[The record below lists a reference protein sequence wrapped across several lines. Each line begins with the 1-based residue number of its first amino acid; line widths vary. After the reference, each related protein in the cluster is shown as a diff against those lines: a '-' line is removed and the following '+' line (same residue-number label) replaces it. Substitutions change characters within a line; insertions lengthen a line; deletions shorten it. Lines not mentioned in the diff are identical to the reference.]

1 MNTAIAVPVGNDP
14 VTSQIAIS
22 RQIRGSSLLLLGRLL
37 SLGLNFVV
45 QVITVRYLSKS
56 DYGAFAY
63 ALTVASL
70 GSFIAGFGLHKAVS
84 VFIPVYHEQGN
95 YDKVF
100 GTIIL
105 TVGTILSL
113 GLIFVVG
120 VYSLQGYIAQSFV
133 TDRKVLPLL
142 LVMIAGVPLQ
152 ALDSLLIAMFAIF
165 SKPRAIFFR
174 KYLIGPGLQLII
186 VLLLI
191 FRGSDVYSLAIG
203 YLAAGISGVL
213 ICALTL
219 IRELNN
225 QGLLRNFNFHTI
237 QYPAREV
244 FGFTIPL
251 LSTDLVFMLRS
262 SLVVVLVEHYRGT
275 IEVAAFRVVIPVAM
289 LNMIVYQNFAYL
301 YTPLASRM
309 LVRNDRDGI
318 NQLYWQTAVWIAVI
332 SFPIFAVT
340 FSLSRPLVN
349 LLYGERYEQSAI
361 TLSLLSLGYYFNAA
375 LGFNGMTLRI
385 YRKLKYIVGVDLL
398 GGVICLCIN
407 LLLIRNYG
415 AIGGAIATCGTLV
428 IQNVL
433 YQGGLRMGTDIRLFE
448 WHWLKVYLAI
458 ALGAMG
464 LLLIQVAISPYVYSS
479 FALAALVSLLVVRL
493 NHRVLGLG
501 QTFPE
506 FRHLPLAWLLIG
518 EKPGN
523 KQKACEAEIV

>member
-1 MNTAIAVPVGNDP
+1 MNAAIAVTASNDP

-45 QVITVRYLSKS
+45 QVLTVRYLSKS

-120 VYSLQGYIAQSFV
+120 AYSLQGYIAQSFV

-174 KYLIGPGLQLII
+174 KYLIGPGLQLIV

-191 FRGSDVYSLAIG
+191 FWRSDVYYLAIG
-203 YLAAGISGVL
+203 YLAASIFGVL

-219 IRELNN
+219 LRELNN
-225 QGLLRNFNFHTI
+225 QGLLRNFNLHTI

-262 SLVVVLVEHYRGT
+262 SLVVVLVEHFRGI

-301 YTPLASRM
+301 FTPLASRM
-309 LVRNDRDGI
+309 VVRNDREGI

-375 LGFNGMTLRI
+375 LGFNGLTLRI

-398 GGVICLCIN
+398 GGVICVCIN

-464 LLLIQVAISPYVYSS
+464 LLLIQVAISPYVYTS

-518 EKPGN
+518 KNPGN
-523 KQKACEAEIV
+523 EQKACEAEIV

>member
-1 MNTAIAVPVGNDP
+1 MKMNTAVAVPVGNDP

-45 QVITVRYLSKS
+45 QVLTVRYLSKS

-63 ALTVASL
+63 ALTVAGL

-100 GTIIL
+100 GTILL

-120 VYSLQGYIAQSFV
+120 AYSLQGYIAQSFV

-142 LVMIAGVPLQ
+142 LVMIVGVPLQ
-152 ALDSLLIAMFAIF
+152 ALDSLLIGMFAIF

-174 KYLIGPGLQLII
+174 KYLIVPGLQLIV

-191 FRGSDVYSLAIG
+191 FWRSDVYFLTIG
-203 YLAAGISGVL
+203 YLAASISGVI

-219 IRELNN
+219 LRELNN
-225 QGLLRNFNFHTI
+225 QGLLQKFNFHTI

-251 LSTDLVFMLRS
+251 LSSDLVFMLRS
-262 SLVVVLVEHYRGT
+262 SLVVLLVEHFRGT
-275 IEVAAFRVVIPVAM
+275 IDVAAFRAVLPVAM

-301 YTPLASRM
+301 FTPLASRM
-309 LVRNDRDGI
+309 FVRNDREGI

-332 SFPIFAVT
+332 SFPIF
-340 FSLSRPLVN
+340 
-349 LLYGERYEQSAI
+349 
-361 TLSLLSLGYYFNAA
+361 
-375 LGFNGMTLRI
+375 
-385 YRKLKYIVGVDLL
+385 
-398 GGVICLCIN
+398 
-407 LLLIRNYG
+407 
-415 AIGGAIATCGTLV
+415 
-428 IQNVL
+428 
-433 YQGGLRMGTDIRLFE
+433 
-448 WHWLKVYLAI
+448 
-458 ALGAMG
+458 
-464 LLLIQVAISPYVYSS
+464 
-479 FALAALVSLLVVRL
+479 
-493 NHRVLGLG
+493 
-501 QTFPE
+501 
-506 FRHLPLAWLLIG
+506 
-518 EKPGN
+518 
-523 KQKACEAEIV
+523 

>member
-1 MNTAIAVPVGNDP
+1 MNTAITTPAGNDP
-14 VTSQIAIS
+14 VTSQTAIS
-22 RQIRGSSLLLLGRLL
+22 RQIRGSSLLLIGRLL
-37 SLGLNFVV
+37 SLGLNFVM

-63 ALTVASL
+63 ALTVTSL
-70 GSFIAGFGLHKAVS
+70 GTFIAGFGLHKAVT
-84 VFIPVYHEQGN
+84 VFIPVYHEQRD

-120 VYSLQGYIAQSFV
+120 VYSLRGYIGQSFV
-133 TDRKVLPLL
+133 TNKEVIPLL
-142 LVMIAGVPLQ
+142 LVMILGVPLQ
-152 ALDSLLIAMFAIF
+152 ALDSLLIGMFAVF

-174 KYLIGPGLQLII
+174 KYLLAPGLQLVI

-191 FRGSDVYSLAIG
+191 IMRSDVRFLAIG
-203 YLAAGISGVL
+203 YLAASIFGVL
-213 ICALTL
+213 ICVLALV
-219 IRELNN
+219 RELQN
-225 QGLLRNFNFHTI
+225 QGLLQYFSFHTI

-262 SLVVVLVEHYRGT
+262 SLVVVLVEHFRGT
-275 IEVAAFRVVIPVAM
+275 VEVAAFRVVFPVAM
-289 LNMIVYQNFAYL
+289 LNMVVYQNFAYL
-301 YTPLASRM
+301 FTPLASRM
-309 LVRNDRDGI
+309 FVRNDRDGI

-340 FSLSRPLVN
+340 FSLSRPLVDI
-349 LLYGERYEQSAI
+349 LYGERYEQSAL

-375 LGFNGMTLRI
+375 LGFNGLTLRI

-398 GGVICLCIN
+398 GGIISLCIY
-407 LLLIRNYG
+407 LLLIRSYG

-428 IQNVL
+428 IQNL
-433 YQGGLRMGTDIRLFE
+433 FYQAGLGMGTDIKLFE
-448 WHWLKVYLAI
+448 WRWLKVYLAI
-458 ALGAMG
+458 ALGAIG
-464 LLLIQVAISPYVYSS
+464 LLVIQVAISPYVYAS

-493 NHRVLGLG
+493 NHNILGLG
-501 QTFPE
+501 QMFPE
-506 FRHLPLAWLLIG
+506 FKHLPLAWLLIG
-518 EKPGN
+518 QTPRN
-523 KQKACEAEIV
+523 KQETCEGGIL